1 MIGDDLNPF
10 YADFGSTVTFG
21 MVAFS
26 GILSSVDDLAFDAV
40 PHTSHKLRYRDGVT
54 LAPGNTI
61 IIAGATY
68 KVVGQPKRI
77 DEHES
82 VAALAKQP

>member
-10 YADFGSTVTFG
+10 YADFGSAVTFG
-21 MVAFS
+21 MVAFA
-26 GILSSVDDLAFDAV
+26 GILSSVDELAFDAV

-61 IIAGATY
+61 SIAGATY

-82 VAALAKQP
+82 VATLANQP

>member
-21 MVAFS
+21 IVAFS
-26 GILSSVDDLAFDAV
+26 GILSSVDDMAFDAV
-40 PHTSHKLRYRDGVT
+40 PHTSHKLRYRDGIT

-61 IIAGATY
+61 SIAGATY

-77 DEHES
+77 DEHELT
-82 VAALAKQP
+82 AGLARQP

>member
-21 MVAFS
+21 VVAFS
-26 GILSSVDDLAFDAV
+26 GILSSVDEMAFDAV

-54 LAPGNTI
+54 LSPSSSLTI
-61 IIAGATY
+61 SGATY